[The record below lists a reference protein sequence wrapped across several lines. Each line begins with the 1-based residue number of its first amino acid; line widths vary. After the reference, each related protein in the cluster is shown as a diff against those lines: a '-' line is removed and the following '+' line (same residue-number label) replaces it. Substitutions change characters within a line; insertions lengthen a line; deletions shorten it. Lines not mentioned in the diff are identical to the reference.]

1 MGHCGSLAP
10 VMVVPSQARG
20 RRRPLL
26 ALLLAAL
33 SGCSN
38 QQQVVLD
45 EERVA
50 RRVVALLRQQGLVV
64 RRSPDG
70 GRPAEEE
77 GAEANEESGDGES
90 AEAGDDGDPSRPEE
104 SDGSA
109 RADADAAAD
118 RVRAMALAALQRAQA
133 SAAAVPAARRAGRA
147 RPALP
152 TTTSTPA
159 VATGAGDSR
168 RVWVPVADAPSLGP
182 ADAPV
187 TVVAFLDP
195 ECPFCARLLPALL
208 AAREAH
214 PSDLRLVVRLR
225 PLAHH
230 RGAWGASVLLG
241 LARAQRGSEGFFAA
255 LSYLYADANQRS
267 LDRASL
273 DRHAAALGLDVLR
286 LADALDSPTP
296 TDLDRAIANDDA
308 IGESVPVLGTPS
320 MLINGAF
327 VSGAIPRER
336 IEEHIAHELRRAR
349 AALASGARRAALYD
363 TLARTAAP
371 GLANPQP
378 RNRRTP

>member
-1 MGHCGSLAP
+1 
-10 VMVVPSQARG
+10 MVVPSQARA
-20 RRRPLL
+20 RRRSLL

-33 SGCSN
+33 VGCSN
-38 QQQVVLD
+38 QQQVVVD

-64 RRSPDG
+64 RGAPDG
-70 GRPAEEE
+70 GRPPDEEGDADEEE
-77 GAEANEESGDGES
+77 AADTEEAE
-90 AEAGDDGDPSRPEE
+90 DPSRT
-104 SDGSA
+104 DDSA
-109 RADADAAAD
+109 STATADADAAAD
-118 RVRAMALAALQRAQA
+118 RARALAAAATRQAQA
-133 SAAAVPAARRAGRA
+133 SAAAAPNARRGARA

-187 TVVAFLDP
+187 TIVAFVDP

-214 PSDLRLVVRLR
+214 PADVRLVVRLR
-225 PLAHH
+225 PLAFHH
-230 RGAWGASVLLG
+230 GAWGASVLLE
-241 LARAQRGSEGFFAA
+241 LAKAQRGSEGFFAA

-286 LADALDSPTP
+286 LADALDAPNP
-296 TDLDRAIANDDA
+296 TDLDRIIANDDA
-308 IGESVPVLGTPS
+308 IAESVPVLGTPA
-320 MLINGAF
+320 MLFNGAY

-336 IEEHIAHELRRAR
+336 IEEILAFELRRAR

-371 GLANPQP
+371 GFANPQP
-378 RNRRTP
+378 RNRPLP